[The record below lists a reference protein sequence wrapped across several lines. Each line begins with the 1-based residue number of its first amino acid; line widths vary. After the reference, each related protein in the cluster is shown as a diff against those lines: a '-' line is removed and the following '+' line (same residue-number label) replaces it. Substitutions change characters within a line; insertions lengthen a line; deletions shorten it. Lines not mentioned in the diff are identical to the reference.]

1 MKYLLDTHA
10 FLWAAGEPDKLSP
23 KVKTLLLDRDNQLLL
38 SLASVWEIQ
47 IKIQAGKLTLPSPL
61 PSIIQTQQ
69 QINQLEL
76 LPIELSHILALG
88 NLPDHHRD
96 PFDRIMIAQAQVE
109 DIILISRDPMVTQY
123 SIQVIW

>member
-10 FLWAAGEPDKLSP
+10 FLWAAGEPDKLSSQ
-23 KVKTLLLDRDNQLLL
+23 VKALLLDRNNQLLL

-47 IKIQAGKLTLPSPL
+47 IKIQAGKLKLPSPL
-61 PSIIQTQQ
+61 PRIIQTQQ

-76 LPIELSHILALG
+76 LPIDLSHILALG

-96 PFDRIMIAQAQVE
+96 PFDRMMIAQAQVE
-109 DIILISRDPMVTQY
+109 DIILISRDSMVRQY
-123 SIQVIW
+123 PIQVIW